1 MENFDSNISQRQT
14 EQDYYNN
21 NPLCLH
27 SLDHPGAQIVNIKL
41 TGFNFQKWSRSLKI
55 ALKTKGKLGFID
67 GTCTRPGQD
76 NHKLIQWIKCDS
88 MVVSWLLNSMMLDL
102 LEAFLYVN
110 SAQELWDELIERF
123 GESNGPLLYHLEKE
137 IAYLYQGGD
146 SVAVYYTKLKRLCD
160 ELSDMSDV
168 PLCTYPGTCPSIKKT

>member
-1 MENFDSNISQRQT
+1 
-14 EQDYYNN
+14 
-21 NPLCLH
+21 
-27 SLDHPGAQIVNIKL
+27 
-41 TGFNFQKWSRSLKI
+41 
-55 ALKTKGKLGFID
+55 
-67 GTCTRPGQD
+67 
-76 NHKLIQWIKCDS
+76 
-88 MVVSWLLNSMMLDL
+88 MMLDL

-110 SAQELWDELIERF
+110 SAQELWDEFIGRF

-137 IAYLYQGGD
+137 IADLYQGGD